1 MIKKTF
7 GERVANIII
16 VFLLLCFSLA
26 ALYPM
31 LYVLFASV
39 SDAGLFAKHSGPL
52 LYPTGFS
59 LSAYEKVF
67 TKPEIYTGYGNTIF
81 YVVVGTLISLF
92 VTMTFAYV
100 LSRKGLYWN
109 KFLSVMA
116 LITMYFS
123 GGLIPTY
130 LVVKGLGL
138 TDTRWAIL
146 LPTAL
151 STYNMIIMRLGFAS
165 IPDSLEEA
173 AKIDGASPMKTLFSI
188 IIPLAMPTIAVIALY
203 YAVAQWNSWF
213 QAAIYLRSMNL
224 YPLQLFLRE
233 ILIENT
239 QTDMLMATNS
249 ADMMALSEIIKYAT
263 IIVSVIP
270 ILCLYPFL
278 QKYFTKGVMIGAVK
292 E

>member
-1 MIKKTF
+1 
-7 GERVANIII
+7 
-16 VFLLLCFSLA
+16 
-26 ALYPM
+26 
-31 LYVLFASV
+31 
-39 SDAGLFAKHSGPL
+39 
-52 LYPTGFS
+52 
-59 LSAYEKVF
+59 
-67 TKPEIYTGYGNTIF
+67 
-81 YVVVGTLISLF
+81 
-92 VTMTFAYV
+92 
-100 LSRKGLYWN
+100 
-109 KFLSVMA
+109 
-116 LITMYFS
+116 
-123 GGLIPTY
+123 
-130 LVVKGLGL
+130 
-138 TDTRWAIL
+138 
-146 LPTAL
+146 
-151 STYNMIIMRLGFAS
+151 MIIMRLGFAS

>member
-1 MIKKTF
+1 
-7 GERVANIII
+7 
-16 VFLLLCFSLA
+16 
-26 ALYPM
+26 
-31 LYVLFASV
+31 
-39 SDAGLFAKHSGPL
+39 
-52 LYPTGFS
+52 
-59 LSAYEKVF
+59 
-67 TKPEIYTGYGNTIF
+67 
-81 YVVVGTLISLF
+81 
-92 VTMTFAYV
+92 
-100 LSRKGLYWN
+100 
-109 KFLSVMA
+109 
-116 LITMYFS
+116 
-123 GGLIPTY
+123 
-130 LVVKGLGL
+130 
-138 TDTRWAIL
+138 
-146 LPTAL
+146 
-151 STYNMIIMRLGFAS
+151 MRLGFAS